1 MNLLSEYK
9 QQFLNYLDQNQFK
22 MLPKGLYEPVNYIM
36 NLGGK
41 RMRPILVL
49 MGCEMFDGNKE
60 DALPAAFSVEL
71 FHNFSLLHDDIMDE
85 APLRRGQPAVHI
97 KYDESTAILSGDV
110 MMNWAIEFMMKCPE
124 DKQLKLI
131 NVFNKGAIEV
141 CEGQMSDMS
150 FEKMTTVNVDQY
162 MQMIAQKTGALLGIS
177 IQLGAIIGGANDRE
191 AEYLRE
197 FGRNIGIAFQIQD
210 DILDTF
216 GDPGKFGKKVGGD
229 IAQNKKTLL
238 LIKAQELANA
248 QQKSEL
254 NSWLEKNDP
263 KQESQKI
270 EAVTKLY
277 EAIKVREFAE
287 GLKSDYLE
295 AAYQNLEKVNL
306 ENIKKQ
312 PISDFAKF
320 LMTREN

>member
-1 MNLLSEYK
+1 
-9 QQFLNYLDQNQFK
+9 